1 VAARAMWKGVIA
13 LGSTKVGVK
22 LYSAVQDRDIHFK
35 LLERNKH
42 APVEQRMVKPDSDE
56 EVPYEEV
63 RKGFLSDGNY
73 VMLDKEELT
82 KLAPKASREIEVA
95 RFVTTDHLGPEW
107 FVRPYYLGPDS
118 DVESYFALQEAL
130 ADSGREG
137 IVHWVMRN
145 TEYSGVLRA
154 VGDHLMLITLRHKD
168 EVVSTKDVRMPNGR
182 EHSAKEAQMAE
193 QLVVAFED
201 EFDPSIYKNEH
212 RERVIELVDAKSR
225 GKRVRLKKV
234 QEKKAEPSL
243 ADALSRSLLS
253 VHKKGVSHTKSQAS
267 TEPAK
272 AKKAGSRTRK
282 SSTRKERS
290 VA

>member
-1 VAARAMWKGVIA
+1 
-13 LGSTKVGVK
+13 
-22 LYSAVQDRDIHFK
+22 
-35 LLERNKH
+35 
-42 APVEQRMVKPDSDE
+42 MVKPDSDE

-73 VMLDKEELT
+73 VMLEKEELT
-82 KLAPKASREIEVA
+82 KLAPKASRDIEVT

-118 DVESYFALQEAL
+118 DVESYFALAQAL

-154 VGDHLMLITLRHKD
+154 VGAHLMLITLRHQH
-168 EVVSTKDVRMPNGR
+168 EVVSTKDVRMPSGR

-193 QLVVAFED
+193 QLVAAFED
-201 EFDPSIYKNEH
+201 EFDPSIYHNEH
-212 RERVIELVDAKSR
+212 RERVIELVDAKAK
-225 GKRVRLKKV
+225 GKRLRLKKV
-234 QEKKAEPSL
+234 AEKKPEKSL
-243 ADALSRSLLS
+243 EDALQRSLLS
-253 VHKKGVSHTKSQAS
+253 VHKKGESERKSAS
-267 TEPAK
+267 KAPAK
-272 AKKAGSRTRK
+272 KKTSVRARK
-282 SSTRKERS
+282 SSTRKERA